1 MRKAIDIQRKNSRS
15 ISTAFEDWELG
26 IEIPLPG
33 DGGLQDAITQLKP
46 GYREVILLHFAYGY
60 KTNEIAEMLEM
71 KQDAVRKKI
80 WRAKKMLEEKLKE
93 GGAPY
98 EHVSD
103 G

>member
-1 MRKAIDIQRKNSRS
+1 M
-15 ISTAFEDWELG
+15 
-26 IEIPLPG
+26 
-33 DGGLQDAITQLKP
+33 
-46 GYREVILLHFAYGY
+46 ILLHFAYGY

-93 GGAPY
+93 GGTPY